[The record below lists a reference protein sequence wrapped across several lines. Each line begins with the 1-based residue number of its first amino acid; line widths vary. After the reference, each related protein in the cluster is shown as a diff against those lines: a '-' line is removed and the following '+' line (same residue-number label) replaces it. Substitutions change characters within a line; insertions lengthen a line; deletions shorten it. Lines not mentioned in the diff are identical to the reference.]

1 MSGQPPHPIVC
12 PRCGATVDTEQ
23 AWCLNCGAP
32 ARTRMRPTPNWRL
45 PIALVGAIVV
55 IAVGG
60 TIGAFVALTTG
71 DDPNPATETSTAPG
85 PAPAP
90 APTPGAAPPAATAPA
105 PGAAPTATTPAPGSA
120 TPGAVTPDASTGTAT
135 GPGATAQPPGAD
147 PGTSGSGERTAT
159 LRDR

>member
-1 MSGQPPHPIVC
+1 MTDQPPHPIVC

-23 AWCLNCGAP
+23 SWCLNCGAP

-45 PIALVGAIVV
+45 PIALIGALVL

-71 DDPNPATETSTAPG
+71 DDPNPATESSTLPTPATPDAGAP
-85 PAPAP
+85 PAGVAP
-90 APTPGAAPPAATAPA
+90 PPGATPEPEPVAPSSTPGA
-105 PGAAPTATTPAPGSA
+105 GAAPSTTS
-120 TPGAVTPDASTGTAT
+120 T
-135 GPGATAQPPGAD
+135 GPGATAQPPAAD
-147 PGTSGSGERTAT
+147 PGTSDSGERTAR